1 MPPLL
6 FFLFFCILAIVLVAT
21 ALGWQF
27 LETQRRKQVTG
38 ILRTLEGKPREEEV
52 EGTILMDPPD
62 TDNPLRRLATRLN
75 ISIVLEA
82 SLQQSGLNWSLN
94 QLFAAMGIGALAG
107 IVLGV
112 WLNLFVFWPIS
123 SVLFGT
129 ALGALPY
136 FFVRFKQRRRL
147 AAFEEQFPEAL
158 DFLARSMRAGHA
170 FSVSLEMLGSESADP
185 LGQEFRTLFNEQNL
199 GAPLEVA
206 FENMLRRFPTV
217 DVRFFASSVM
227 LQKQTGGNLSEI
239 LLRLA
244 YVIRERVRLK
254 GQVRAISAH
263 GRLTAGILTAMPIL
277 LMIALLFVAPGYL
290 QGLARD
296 PDGKWLILAAII
308 SQLLGYYF
316 IRRIIRIKI

>member
-21 ALGWQF
+21 AFGLHV
-27 LETQRRKQVTG
+27 LETQRKKQVTG
-38 ILRTLEGKPREEEV
+38 ILRTLEGKPRAEAESN
-52 EGTILMDPPD
+52 ILLDPP
-62 TDNPLRRLATRLN
+62 NPNNLLERLA
-75 ISIVLEA
+75 A
-82 SLQQSGLNWSLN
+82 SLNLTQILEDTLLQSGLNWPVN
-94 QLFAAMGIGALAG
+94 QLLGGMGIAAVAG
-107 IVLGV
+107 IILGW
-112 WLNLFVFWPIS
+112 WLNLFVFWPLS
-123 SVLFGT
+123 SLLFGV

-136 FFVRFKQRRRL
+136 AYVRFKRQRRM

-170 FSVSLEMLGSESADP
+170 FSVSLEMLGAESPEP

-199 GAPLEVA
+199 GAPMEVA
-206 FENMLRRFPTV
+206 FENMLRRFPLV

-263 GRLTAGILTAMPIL
+263 GRLTAAILTAMPIV
-277 LMIALLFVAPGYL
+277 LMLALFFVAPGYL
-290 QGLARD
+290 QGMARD
-296 PDGKWLILAAII
+296 PDGKYMILAAIV
-308 SQLLGYYF
+308 SQFLGYYF

>member
-6 FFLFFCILAIVLVAT
+6 FFLFFCILAMVLVAT
-21 ALGWQF
+21 AVGLHF
-27 LETQRRKQVTG
+27 LESQRKKHVTG
-38 ILRTLEGKPREEEV
+38 ILLTLEGKPRQEEESN
-52 EGTILMDPPD
+52 ILLDPP
-62 TDNPLRRLATRLN
+62 NPDSLLQRLA
-75 ISIVLEA
+75 A
-82 SLQQSGLNWSLN
+82 SLNLTQTLESTLLQSGLNWSVN
-94 QLFAAMGIGALAG
+94 QLVTAMGSAASAG
-107 IVLGV
+107 IILGW
-112 WLNLFVFWPIS
+112 WLNLLVFWPLS
-123 SVLFGT
+123 SLLFGA

-136 FFVRFKQRRRL
+136 GYVRFKRQRRL

-170 FSVSLEMLGSESADP
+170 FSVSLEMLGAESPEP
-185 LGQEFRTLFNEQNL
+185 LGQEFRTLFNDQIL
-199 GAPLEVA
+199 GAPMEVA
-206 FENMLRRFPTV
+206 FENMLRRFPLV

-263 GRLTAGILTAMPIL
+263 GRLTAGILTLMPIG
-277 LMIALLFVAPGYL
+277 LMLALLFVAPGYL
-290 QGLARD
+290 QGMARD
-296 PDGKWLILAAII
+296 PDGKYMILAAIV
-308 SQLLGYYF
+308 SQFLGYYF